1 MSKEGR
7 KDYMSLKTIEKIG
20 IMGGGVNAALLCLEA
35 KKKGI
40 QTTIVDKDMY
50 CPASKVADEQLVTP
64 LNKNALFKL
73 IQRTDAI
80 VFATKLED
88 PEDYSPL
95 LKSKT
100 PVYPA
105 IEVLETLSS
114 RQRFLWKMEQ
124 KGVPVIKYKRLETE
138 IEVLELLKEIELPVS
153 ITKHYKT
160 QTKNSQSDEI
170 VLLSDEDI
178 VDLLI
183 EQDKQVDYWLV
194 EEIHLESMEL
204 SVGVTRDIKK
214 KMYTYSVS
222 EDIYDGSDWMQS
234 HVPAR
239 ITKTLQKKAIA
250 LAKRAVRTLD
260 GIGSFTVNISVS
272 DDKDLYV
279 RDMHP
284 YALENAVYTNES
296 CNISQYDHLIRTVLG
311 LPLYPAT
318 FSGVIFAHLETGS
331 LLTDVE
337 NMSSLLAKPETN
349 VYSFKGKIND
359 DTRLL
364 YTFKADGWEELE
376 ENLKK

>member
-1 MSKEGR
+1 
-7 KDYMSLKTIEKIG
+7 MSLTSLEKIG

-40 QTTIVDKDMY
+40 QTTIVDPDMY
-50 CPASKVADEQLVTP
+50 CPASKVADEHLVTS

-88 PEDYSPL
+88 ADDYSPL
-95 LKSKT
+95 LKEKT
-100 PVYPA
+100 PVYPQ

-124 KGVPVIKYKRLETE
+124 KGVPIIKYKRLETE
-138 IEVLELLKEIELPVS
+138 IEVLELLKDIELPIS

-160 QTKNSQSDEI
+160 QTQNSQSNEI

-183 EQDKQVDYWLV
+183 EKDKQVDYWLV
-194 EEIHLESMEL
+194 EEIHLESVEL
-204 SVGVTRDIKK
+204 SVGVTRDVKK
-214 KMYTYSVS
+214 KVYTYSVA
-222 EDIYDGSDWMQS
+222 EDIYDGSDWIQS

-239 ITKTLQKKAIA
+239 ITKTLQNKAIA
-250 LAKRAVRTLD
+250 LAKRAVRTLG
-260 GIGSFTVNISVS
+260 GIGTFTVNISVS
-272 DDKDLYV
+272 EDKELYV

-284 YALENAVYTNES
+284 YAMENAIYTNES
-296 CNISQYDHLIRTVLG
+296 CNISQFDHLIRTMLG

-318 FSGVIFAHLETGS
+318 FDGVLFSHLEKGT
-331 LLTDVE
+331 LLADVE
-337 NMSSLLAKPETN
+337 NMTSLLAKPGTN
-349 VYSFKGKIND
+349 VYSFKGKVND
-359 DTRLL
+359 DTLLL
-364 YTFKADGWEELE
+364 YTFKGDNWEELE
-376 ENLKK
+376 ENIKK